1 MELYNKS
8 IKKKEKIN
16 KDVQLIFSQR
26 LTGNIIGQNG
36 TYYLQVNGVQK
47 EILGYTVTG
56 FIKLSNVQNAG
67 FHYLTVF
74 VEDNNGL
81 ISVQNS

>member
-26 LTGNIIGQNG
+26 LNMEFLPQIAQI
-36 TYYLQVNGVQK
+36 YADLKPPKVVYW
-47 EILGYTVTG
+47 
-56 FIKLSNVQNAG
+56 
-67 FHYLTVF
+67 
-74 VEDNNGL
+74 
-81 ISVQNS
+81 

>member
-26 LTGNIIGQNG
+26 LKVIYLYCKLMHVYIVVNI
-36 TYYLQVNGVQK
+36 Y
-47 EILGYTVTG
+47 
-56 FIKLSNVQNAG
+56 IKS
-67 FHYLTVF
+67 
-74 VEDNNGL
+74 D
-81 ISVQNS
+81 

>member
-26 LTGNIIGQNG
+26 LSGLEPNNSGIVLSSG
-36 TYYLQVNGVQK
+36 LS
-47 EILGYTVTG
+47 ILYP
-56 FIKLSNVQNAG
+56 S
-67 FHYLTVF
+67 TVF
-74 VEDNNGL
+74 IEYKAVVSSSDK
-81 ISVQNS
+81 